1 MAKKS
6 KSTGGI
12 NEPSLFSNRSAQ
24 ANRLGDKVDEQVETF
39 EEEVETVGSRLRLAR
54 EDRGWSLHDVAAML
68 RLSAPQIQALEDGH
82 YNKLPGQTFVTG
94 FLRSYA
100 NLLDLD
106 AVAIVDL
113 YKQEHSDGMRTPS
126 LAFPEPTS
134 EGRIPGTGMLLGTLM
149 LSLVLIAGW
158 FVYQESSSLDFER
171 VADIPEHLA
180 DKVEAALA
188 EDKIT
193 SPPDDPKEA
202 GTVENQIA
210 SDSPVETSLDD
221 AEMDTVM
228 PSVTSEVEVTDNLT
242 DSLVDKTDET
252 TDIVITEPGQNN
264 YDIAVTDTEEADP
277 ASDADVLQNAETV
290 TVVAP
295 APPAAQVNTQEI
307 EVSSDTAQASTVTSD
322 TSEEPEN
329 IAVNQELPEQTR
341 DEEKAVEPAIEIV
354 TSNYP
359 QAVLDQSV
367 EVVDEIEES
376 PLPRTFG
383 VDNTT
388 ARVVLRARAE
398 TWIEVKPAD
407 GAPYLSRVLKPG
419 DVYMAPDIPNLKMTT
434 GNAGGLEI
442 RVDGNEI
449 TSLGGNGTILRDIPL
464 VADSLLDG
472 TSLNQ

>member
-6 KSTGGI
+6 RPAGGN

-24 ANRLGDKVDEQVETF
+24 ASRLNDLGDEQTEAY
-39 EEEVETVGSRLRLAR
+39 EEEVETVGTRLRLAR

-68 RLSAPQIQALEDGH
+68 RLKAPQIQALENGNYDQ
-82 YNKLPGQTFVTG
+82 LPGQTFVTG

-106 AVAIVDL
+106 AVAIVDM
-113 YKQEHSDGMRTPS
+113 YKHEHSDGLRTPS

-171 VADIPEHLA
+171 VADIPDHLA
-180 DKVEAALA
+180 DKVKAALA
-188 EDKIT
+188 EDDI
-193 SPPDDPKEA
+193 SLQSGNLNEA
-202 GTVENQIA
+202 GSTEVQVA
-210 SDSPVETSLDD
+210 PDSSVETSLDD
-221 AEMDTVM
+221 AEMDTVL
-228 PSVTSEVEVTDNLT
+228 PTLASEVVTSTKPMDEAAATTNGVLAELERDNR
-242 DSLVDKTDET
+242 
-252 TDIVITEPGQNN
+252 DISAIDT
-264 YDIAVTDTEEADP
+264 AVTSAATET
-277 ASDADVLQNAETV
+277 DVPQNTETV
-290 TVVAP
+290 AVVTP
-295 APPAAQVNTQEI
+295 LGSAAQATTQEL
-307 EVSSDTAQASTVTSD
+307 EASNNTAPTSTFSPEAIV
-322 TSEEPEN
+322 EPEKV
-329 IAVNQELPEQTR
+329 AVNQVKTEQLLV
-341 DEEKAVEPAIEIV
+341 EERPIDPSNENA

-359 QAVLDQSV
+359 QAVLDKSV
-367 EVVDEIEES
+367 EVVDEIAES

-383 VDNTT
+383 IDNTT

-398 TWIEVKPAD
+398 TWIEIKPAD

-449 TSLGGNGTILRDIPL
+449 ASLGGNGTILRDIPL
-464 VADSLLDG
+464 VADSLLSG
-472 TSLNQ
+472 TSVNQ

>member
-24 ANRLGDKVDEQVETF
+24 ANRLGDKVDEQIEIY
-39 EEEVETVGSRLRLAR
+39 EEEVETVGTRLRLAR

-68 RLSAPQIQALEDGH
+68 RLRAPQIQALEDGH
-82 YNKLPGQTFVTG
+82 YNKLPGQTFVIG

-113 YKQEHSDGMRTPS
+113 HKQEHSDGSRTPS
-126 LAFPEPTS
+126 LSFPEPTS

-149 LSLVLIAGW
+149 LALVLIAGW
-158 FVYQESSSLDFER
+158 FVYQESSRLDFER

-188 EDKIT
+188 EDKT
-193 SPPDDPKEA
+193 STQSDNPKEA
-202 GTVENQIA
+202 GIVEDQNA
-210 SDSPVETSLDD
+210 SDSPMETSLDD
-221 AEMDTVM
+221 AELDTVM
-228 PSVTSEVEVTDNLT
+228 PSVTSEVEVSDNLE
-242 DSLVDKTDET
+242 DKTGET
-252 TDIVITEPGQNN
+252 TNVVIAEPEQNTN
-264 YDIAVTDTEEADP
+264 NIAVAVADTEETDA
-277 ASDADVLQNAETV
+277 ASDADILQNAETV
-290 TVVAP
+290 TVLIPVT
-295 APPAAQVNTQEI
+295 PAAQINTQELK
-307 EVSSDTAQASTVTSD
+307 VSSDKTQTSTVTSD
-322 TSEEPEN
+322 ASDEPEK
-329 IAVNQELPEQTR
+329 IAVNQGQPEQVR
-341 DEEKAVEPAIEIV
+341 DEEKAVEPAIEIT

-367 EVVDEIEES
+367 EVADEIEES

-388 ARVVLRARAE
+388 ARVVLRARSE
-398 TWIEVKPAD
+398 TWIEVKAAD

-449 TSLGGNGTILRDIPL
+449 ASLGGNGTILRDIPL

-472 TSLNQ
+472 TSVNQ

>member
-6 KSTGGI
+6 KLTGGI

-24 ANRLGDKVDEQVETF
+24 ANRLGDNVGEQVETY
-39 EEEVETVGSRLRLAR
+39 EEEVETVGNRLRLAR

-68 RLSAPQIQALEDGH
+68 RLRAPQIQALEDGH
-82 YNKLPGQTFVTG
+82 YNSLPGQTFVTG

-188 EDKIT
+188 EDQT
-193 SPPDDPKEA
+193 TTQSDNPKEA
-202 GTVENQIA
+202 GTAEDQNA
-210 SDSPVETSLDD
+210 SDSPMETSLDD
-221 AEMDTVM
+221 AELDTVM
-228 PSVTSEVEVTDNLT
+228 PSVTSEVEVSDNLE
-242 DSLVDKTDET
+242 DKTGET
-252 TDIVITEPGQNN
+252 TNVVITEPEQNN
-264 YDIAVTDTEEADP
+264 NNIAVAVAVADTEEADA

-290 TVVAP
+290 AVVMP
-295 APPAAQVNTQEI
+295 VTPAAQINTQELK
-307 EVSSDTAQASTVTSD
+307 VSSDTTQTSTVTSD
-322 TSEEPEN
+322 TSDEPEK
-329 IAVNQELPEQTR
+329 IAVNQGQPEQAL
-341 DEEKAVEPAIEIV
+341 DEEKAVEPTIEIA

-367 EVVDEIEES
+367 EAVDEIEES

-388 ARVVLRARAE
+388 ARVVLRARSE
-398 TWIEVKPAD
+398 TWIEVKSAD

-449 TSLGGNGTILRDIPL
+449 ASLGGNGTILRDIPL
-464 VADSLLDG
+464 VADSLLEG
-472 TSLNQ
+472 TSVDQ